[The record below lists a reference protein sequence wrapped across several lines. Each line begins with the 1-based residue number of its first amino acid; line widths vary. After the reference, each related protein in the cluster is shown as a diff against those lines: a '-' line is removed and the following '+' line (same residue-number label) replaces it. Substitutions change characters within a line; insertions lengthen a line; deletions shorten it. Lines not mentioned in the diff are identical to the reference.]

1 MVLTTRNEQT
11 GREIRYFY
19 DPAGNGGKGQ
29 GQVWYQTVGGSWM
42 HIDINFDSTTVQ
54 GKLYRVNG
62 WIPGQLSQQ
71 PCTYSQ
77 LLSQSIQIVDEIVF
91 PQTEP
96 TQPARR
102 FSFEYNSDTTEQ
114 ASNNVKLGSCS
125 ATSQTYTRQ
134 ASKGWGSL
142 SKMVTPFGAEIQ
154 YAYELDAPSV
164 QAHSVF
170 TPDDIPKETIKTK
183 TIVQDGPDDVWTYQ
197 ILADLGSSSQTYVND
212 NSTVSENY
220 YPQMAMLGSGFGGSH
235 YGVSGLGYR
244 TTKPFQKV
252 ERHWTNLIFT
262 GAALN
267 SPGGTVAFNPVVDAE
282 YTTLTDAAG
291 NNLKMSAKT
300 FQYDYNGNVLQI
312 TEYDWFDPSLVLR
325 DGNGVPTG
333 VPGSATVLRTSINGY
348 YNAATTAS
356 SGNVYAKRAIA
367 TGTPLILN
375 ALQQATVGP
384 SIVQLSYD
392 GQAYGIAP
400 TVGNLTTRKV
410 WVDLESKWITTSNT
424 YGLYGNIVTAT
435 DGRGKLT

>member
-333 VPGSATVLRTSINGY
+333 VPGSATETS
-348 YNAATTAS
+348 
-356 SGNVYAKRAIA
+356 
-367 TGTPLILN
+367 
-375 ALQQATVGP
+375 
-384 SIVQLSYD
+384 
-392 GQAYGIAP
+392 
-400 TVGNLTTRKV
+400 
-410 WVDLESKWITTSNT
+410 
-424 YGLYGNIVTAT
+424 
-435 DGRGKLT
+435 